1 MRVSICTHL
10 LVGLAMLN
18 ATQRP
23 LLSMLVA
30 TATGL
35 VEPVGALI
43 SVLVLGGNVDKV
55 SCILSYTACLQAAIC
70 TAYEHRSLCIRADC
84 LCLDVA

>member
-1 MRVSICTHL
+1 MRLSICTHL

-55 SCILSYTACLQAAIC
+55 SCTLS
-70 TAYEHRSLCIRADC
+70 
-84 LCLDVA
+84 